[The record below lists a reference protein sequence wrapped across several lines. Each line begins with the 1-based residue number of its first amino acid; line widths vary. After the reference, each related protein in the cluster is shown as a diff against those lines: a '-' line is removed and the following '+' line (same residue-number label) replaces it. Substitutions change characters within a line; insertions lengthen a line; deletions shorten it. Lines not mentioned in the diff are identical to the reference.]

1 LAAAVVTVSEVEER
15 PDGVK
20 LATTF
25 AELEPETL
33 AAVKQ
38 YAADMAFLKKELRSA
53 TEKR

>member
-1 LAAAVVTVSEVEER
+1 VVTVNELEER
-15 PDGVK
+15 PDGIKVG
-20 LATTF
+20 AAF
-25 AELEPETL
+25 SQIEPETL